1 VQTGS
6 MVGFSPVIKI
16 IFIYTELC

>member
-1 VQTGS
+1 MAS

-16 IFIYTELC
+16 TFIYIEIC